1 MGRKPYIGITGGIGS
16 GKSFVAALFA
26 ELGCGVIDA
35 DRIVSDLYKS
45 GQLNADL
52 VKLFGNDA
60 VKKDKSINRKHIAS
74 IAFEKPGKLK
84 ELNDLVHPL
93 VISESKRLAALLSKD
108 QSVKAVVFD
117 VPLLL
122 ETGMDSMCDFLVY
135 VETPAHLRLERLKK
149 RGIKSEEQL
158 KKREKYQISLDIK
171 KKNAK
176 YIIINSSYEQAREQV
191 HAIFTDIP
199 GSVN

>member
-1 MGRKPYIGITGGIGS
+1 MSGKPYIGITGGIGS

-52 VKLFGNDA
+52 VKLFGTEAVND
-60 VKKDKSINRKHIAS
+60 DKSINRKHIAS
-74 IAFEKPGKLK
+74 VVFEKPEKLK
-84 ELNDLVHPL
+84 QLNALVHPL
-93 VISESKRLAALLSKD
+93 VISESKRLSSLLSKD
-108 QSVKAVVFD
+108 NSVKAVIFD

-135 VETPAHLRLERLKK
+135 VETPLRLRLERLKK

-176 YIIINSSYEQAREQV
+176 YVVINSSYEQARRQV
-191 HAIFTDIP
+191 YAIFTEILDS
-199 GSVN
+199 GN